1 MQGPR
6 HLHWSP
12 ATRHL
17 FVGDRGLSQIGGIRS
32 RAPPHETESHITS
45 VIEMAAARALRG
57 EKLKTVRIVDGRD
70 AADLDVSELR
80 KHVWNVEYC
89 QEVWL

>member
-1 MQGPR
+1 
-6 HLHWSP
+6 
-12 ATRHL
+12 
-17 FVGDRGLSQIGGIRS
+17 
-32 RAPPHETESHITS
+32 
-45 VIEMAAARALRG
+45 MAAARALRG